1 MLGSFFERVLGE
13 YMGVWCYCLHKN
25 IEEINVKRSRRQAR
39 INWKAVS
46 GYGWIASM
54 DVK

>member
-1 MLGSFFERVLGE
+1 MLGSFFEIVLGE
-13 YMGVWCYCLHKN
+13 WAFVRCYCLHKN
-25 IEEINVKRSRRQAR
+25 IEEINVKRSRRQPR

-46 GYGWIASM
+46 GYGWIASR